1 MTETKALTTTKVG
14 ELARPLPLDQR
25 PAAVYL
31 AGLSTQSS
39 RRTMRQGLDTMADL
53 LSGGQADAL
62 SFPWWEVRFQHTSAV
77 RAALNERYQAATTN
91 KMLSALRGTLE
102 AAWKLGQMDA
112 EDYRQAASVRNV
124 KAETLPAGR
133 AITSGELSAL
143 LETCGNDQNAGGVRD
158 AAMIAVLYSC
168 GLRRAE
174 LVALDVE
181 DYDTQGGTLLIRG
194 KGGKER
200 LAHVVS
206 GAAAALADW
215 LTLRGEGAGPLFCP
229 VRKDGAIL
237 EGRLTT
243 QAVYHVLRKRAEQ
256 AGVKE
261 LSPHDFRRTFV
272 SDLLDAGADIST
284 VQRMAGHAQVTT
296 TARYDRRPEEA
307 KRAAANLLHVPYRRR
322 VLG

>member
-1 MTETKALTTTKVG
+1 MTETTALTTTKIG
-14 ELARPLPLDQR
+14 GLAHPLPLDQR

-31 AGLSTQSS
+31 AGLGSEAS
-39 RRTMRQGLDTMADL
+39 RRTMRQALDAIAHL
-53 LSGGQADAL
+53 LSGGRADAL
-62 SFPWWEVRFQHTSAV
+62 AFPWWEMRFQHVSAV
-77 RAALNERYQAATTN
+77 RAALSERYGTATTN
-91 KMLSALRGTLE
+91 KMLSALRGVLK

-112 EDYRQAASVRNV
+112 EGYRLAASVRNV
-124 KAETLPAGR
+124 KGEVLPTGR
-133 AITSGELSAL
+133 AITSGELLAL
-143 LETCGNDQNAGGVRD
+143 LDTCGQDAGGVRD

-174 LVALDVE
+174 LVALDIE
-181 DYDTQGGTLLIRG
+181 DYDVQAATLLIRG

-215 LTLRGEGAGPLFCP
+215 LTLRGEDPGPLFHP
-229 VRKDGAIL
+229 VRKGGAIMD
-237 EGRLTT
+237 GRLTT
-243 QAVYHVLRKRAEQ
+243 QAVYHVLRKRAAQ

-272 SDLLDAGADIST
+272 SDLLDAGADIAT
-284 VQRMAGHAQVTT
+284 VQKMAGHAQVTT

-307 KRAAANLLHVPYRRR
+307 KRQAANLLHVPYRRR

>member
-1 MTETKALTTTKVG
+1 MTETKAMITRVRAD
-14 ELARPLPLDQR
+14 LARPLPLDQR

-31 AGLSTQSS
+31 AGLNTEAS
-39 RRTMRQGLDTMADL
+39 RRTMRQALDTIAYL
-53 LSGGQADAL
+53 LSDGQADAL
-62 SFPWWEVRFQHTSAV
+62 ALPWWEMRFQHAQAV
-77 RAALNERYQAATTN
+77 RAKLATLYRPATTN
-91 KMLSALRGTLE
+91 KMLSALRGVLK

-112 EDYRQAASVRNV
+112 EACRLAASVRNV
-124 KAETLPAGR
+124 KGETLPAGR

-143 LETCGNDQNAGGVRD
+143 LDACDQSAGGVRD

-174 LVALDVE
+174 LVTLDIE
-181 DYDTQGGTLLIRG
+181 DYDVEAGTLLIRG
-194 KGGKER
+194 KGDKER
-200 LAHVVS
+200 LAHVVA

-215 LTLRGEGAGPLFCP
+215 LTLRGEAPGSLFHP
-229 VRKDGAIL
+229 VRKGGAIL
-237 EGRLTT
+237 HGRLTT
-243 QAVYHVLRKRAEQ
+243 QAIYHVLAKRAAQ
-256 AGVKE
+256 AGVKA

-272 SDLLDAGADIST
+272 SDLLDAGADIAT
-284 VQRMAGHAQVTT
+284 VQKMAGHAQVTT